1 MGFRSESRSRVRR
14 GLVQFGIGIKSG
26 SLYHSPLRIMMSPY
40 LPPNFLNLA
49 ANFGLGMLILAG
61 ALLLGAVVHN
71 LVSRVGRRAGPG
83 REDVLFL
90 LAQVARTA
98 VIVFGVITAM
108 GTMGI
113 NVSALVTGLGLT
125 GFALGFAFR
134 DALSNVLAGAMI
146 LFYRPFR
153 RHDRIKMG
161 DFEGAVLEI
170 NLRYTIIQREGSR
183 VLIPNSNLLTNPI
196 VVADPGGVPVAIE
209 RP

>member
-1 MGFRSESRSRVRR
+1 MNFFAPF
-14 GLVQFGIGIKSG
+14 LPTNLL
-26 SLYHSPLRIMMSPY
+26 SLATNI
-40 LPPNFLNLA
+40 
-49 ANFGLGMLILAG
+49 GLGILILLG
-61 ALLLGAVVHN
+61 SLLLGALVHN
-71 LVSRVGRRAGPG
+71 LISHVARRAGPG

-90 LAQVARTA
+90 LAQIARTA

-108 GTMGI
+108 GTVGI

-134 DALSNVLAGAMI
+134 DALSNILAGAMI

-161 DFEGAVLEI
+161 DFEGTVLEI

-183 VLIPNSNLLTNPI
+183 VLIPNANLLTNPI
-196 VVADPGGVPVAIE
+196 VVSDRNVTMPASEPAT
-209 RP
+209 